1 MRRSESLL
9 NRALSGLDKNPA
21 AVRARLDAIEF
32 LMERSIKLPFLKKP
46 VGLDAML
53 GLLPVV
59 GDVASGLVASYFIW
73 EAKNLGMS
81 KWQLARM
88 AVNVGVDTAIGAIP
102 LVGDLF
108 DFAFKS
114 NTKNLR
120 IVRKHLDRH
129 HPASAII
136 EGVVQRS

>member
-1 MRRSESLL
+1 MRRFEPLL
-9 NRALSGLDKNPA
+9 NRMLGSLDKSPA
-21 AVRARLDAIEF
+21 AVRARLEAVEA
-32 LMERSIKLPFLKKP
+32 LMERSIRLPFLKKP

-88 AVNVGVDTAIGAIP
+88 AMNVGVDTAIGAIP

-108 DFAFKS
+108 DFVFKS

-129 HPASAII
+129 HPASAVI
-136 EGVVQRS
+136 EGVARRT